1 MLNLKEISYLKLKE
15 SHVYIVCTI
24 SYKHEK
30 TLKLYVNLNSCFLSL
45 LTLIS
50 SCPQLVPSGRTVLAA
65 PRNVT
70 VFKNIPLAVTP
81 KQGAVSVRPHTTAHS
96 VRKVDALPKTPSR
109 LFMGRFGVRDQ
120 QNEVVRNVSSYISS
134 PKQTLSGQLPNFS
147 GTSRFS
153 GYMTVFAISQL
164 HSSARSKFTP

>member
-1 MLNLKEISYLKLKE
+1 MRLA
-15 SHVYIVCTI
+15 SHREKKIICVYCLYNIIQTWEKVEVVCQP
-24 SYKHEK
+24 
-30 TLKLYVNLNSCFLSL
+30 NSCFLSL
-45 LTLIS
+45 LILIS

-96 VRKVDALPKTPSR
+96 VRKVDALLKTPNG
-109 LFMGRFGVRDQ
+109 LFIDRFGMQDQ

-134 PKQTLSGQLPNFS
+134 PKQTFSGQLPNFS
-147 GTSRFS
+147 ATSGFS
-153 GYMTVFAISQL
+153 GYMTVFAISKR